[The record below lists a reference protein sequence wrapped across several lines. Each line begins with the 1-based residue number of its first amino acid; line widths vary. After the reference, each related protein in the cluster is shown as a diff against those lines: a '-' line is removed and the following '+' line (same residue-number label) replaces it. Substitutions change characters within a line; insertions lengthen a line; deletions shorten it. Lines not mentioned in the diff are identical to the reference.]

1 MPGTIDVAG
10 FGGGVVLAATAE
22 GLNTDELQLADGVDL
37 GDRGQLISAGL
48 ESIYTNID
56 TAGGAA
62 SPLNPIYGIFAALW
76 AADVQCVVAGAQ
88 NGGGG
93 HVFARLDPASE
104 GAAVPAGK
112 VDTTFS
118 ISLVNPHGHIATF
131 ASFPFVKA
139 GVQIRPLLMNVSA
152 RLPELPGTVSIGCV
166 VLTFAAGVY
175 TWRFLNQFD
184 TLGTGTI
191 GEFAGGTKAKALF
204 FRVIE
209 AYNNHIFGAGFD
221 NSDVNKD
228 GQNRLMFSNLANPL
242 KWGNDN
248 LIAVGADRDFSDT
261 DAVLVGGVG
270 EIVVALR
277 AALGRL
283 WIGTNRGLHW
293 LQGYGRDSFTT
304 DGLTSVANSL
314 DVIGP
319 NALQEGPDKN
329 LYGCSVRGL
338 WALAGGELQ
347 HLYQRLIDPNEH
359 SIGYW
364 DLIWYDASRAAG
376 GYPGRT
382 NADMV
387 WLLSVPSRNQVW
399 VVIPHCNAAAGS
411 GYGTDTVII
420 KFHTMTG
427 GFTRQTFLGKSF
439 THGVV
444 VNRSAVNPE
453 SILFVHSPVVA
464 VNNNVYVYRFKAT
477 PTSSPASAPMSIV
490 AGEYSPFGPDGSGVC
505 RLAYLTLSWENVAT
519 LPVVVTLT
527 PFVDQQQLENVVVSV
542 QAAAPGVPADG
553 DLWLDTSNTD
563 TNIGNSVAGAFTPAA
578 GDYILKRWIASWA
591 KWVIVPAGGGE
602 KGTRATIPIAFKPVR
617 GTRIKFAAS
626 VAAAGRVAIEVLGQK
641 PKLVDEG

>member
-22 GLNTDELQLADGVDL
+22 GLNTDELQKADGVDL
-37 GDRGQLISAGL
+37 GDRGQMISAAL
-48 ESIYTNID
+48 ESFYTNID
-56 TAGGAA
+56 ASAGVLN
-62 SPLNPIYGIFAALW
+62 PLNPIYGIFAALW

-93 HVFARLDPASE
+93 HIFARFDPATE
-104 GAAVPAGK
+104 GASVPGAKIEGG
-112 VDTTFS
+112 FS
-118 ISLVNPHGHIATF
+118 ISLINPHGHIATF
-131 ASFPFVKA
+131 ATFPYVKA

-152 RLPELPGTVSIGCV
+152 RLPELPGSVSIGCV

-191 GEFAGGTKAKALF
+191 GEFAGGTKGKALF

-228 GQNRLMFSNLANPL
+228 GQNRLMFSNTANPL

-248 LIAVGADRDFSDT
+248 LAAVGGDRDFADT
-261 DAVLVGGVG
+261 DAILVGGAG
-270 EIVVALR
+270 EIVIALR
-277 AALGRL
+277 SAGGRL

-293 LQGYGRDSFTT
+293 LQGFGRDSFIT
-304 DGLTSVANSL
+304 DGTTAIAKAL

-319 NALQEGPDKN
+319 NALQEGPDGI
-329 LYGCSVRGL
+329 LYGCSSRGL
-338 WALAGGELQ
+338 WAYDGEVV
-347 HLYQRLIDPNEH
+347 HLYKKLVDPNGH

-364 DLIWYDASRAAG
+364 DLIWYDATQAAG
-376 GYPGRT
+376 AYPGRT
-382 NADMV
+382 NADLV
-387 WLLSVPSRNQVW
+387 WLLSVPELKQLW

-411 GYGTDTVII
+411 GIGIDTVIV
-420 KFHTMTG
+420 KFHTQTG
-427 GFTRQTFLGKSF
+427 GFTRQVFLNKTF

-444 VNRSAVNPE
+444 VKRSAVNPDA
-453 SILFVHSPVVA
+453 ILFVHSPVVPSA
-464 VNNNVYVYRFKAT
+464 NSIYRYRYRALAT
-477 PTSSPASAPMSIV
+477 DSPASVPMSII

-505 RLAYLTLSWENVAT
+505 RLAYLTLSWENVAA
-519 LPVVVTLT
+519 LPVVITLT
-527 PFVDQQQLENVVVSV
+527 PFVDQQQLENVVVSIQV
-542 QAAAPGVPADG
+542 AAPGAPADG

-563 TNIGNSVAGAFTPAA
+563 TNLGNSVAGAFTVAA

-591 KWVIVPAGGGE
+591 KWVVVPGGGGE
-602 KGTRATIPIAFKPVR
+602 KGTRATIPIAFRPVR
-617 GTRIKFAAS
+617 GARIKFGAS

-641 PKLVDEG
+641 PELVDEG